1 LNKSLLTFHRTHDF
15 RSNGT
20 FELPF
25 GPSRKFLSGAPSWV
39 SRIVERWQ
47 LGGIFSWSS
56 GAPLTITAANSENT
70 WTPIPGTINLTRT
83 PNTPVVSGNFPKSV
97 GQITYTATGATYF
110 AGLTQK
116 VDPSVSGVTGLQ
128 TLNTSFSNRA
138 LVDANGNIILSNPA
152 PGTLGNLGRQWIEGP
167 THAGFDVN
175 LVKRIRI
182 GEKKEFEMRVDC
194 VNVMNNP
201 RWNFVTG
208 ALDINNTNFGKMT
221 GADPTTGANQ
231 ADNPVSS
238 RRFTFN
244 ARLNF

>member
-25 GPSRKFLSGAPSWV
+25 GPNRKFLASAPNWV

-56 GAPLTITAANSENT
+56 GAPLTITAANAENT

-83 PNTPVVSGNFPKSV
+83 PNTPFVSGDFAKSA
-97 GQITYTATGATYF
+97 GQLTYTAVGANYF
-110 AGLTQK
+110 AGLKQ
-116 VDPSVSGVTGLQ
+116 VADPSVNSVTGLQ
-128 TLNTSFSNRA
+128 TLQNSFSNRA
-138 LVDANGNIILSNPA
+138 LVDANGNVVLRNPA
-152 PGTLGNLGRQWIEGP
+152 PGVLGNLGRQWIEGP

-182 GEKKEFEMRVDC
+182 GEKKEFEMRVDA

-201 RWNFVTG
+201 RWTFVAG
-208 ALDINNTNFGKMT
+208 ALDINSTNFGKLT
-221 GADPTTGANQ
+221 GADPTGANQ
-231 ADNPVSS
+231 SDNPTSS